1 MFPSATSAK
10 LQEIGPRF
18 TLKLRWLRK
27 GLPSVTAPDGHASIG
42 GDPADEIYGTEVGPS
57 KEEIAQDEL
66 DEEDEALKE
75 IGQPAQKKNVYE
87 GTEVPPLDEEQEYEW
102 KWKVSC
108 SSFNKACY
116 MSMLMVR
123 FIAEDGSIEENL
135 LFMMQNWSSYR
146 LIRFWPTSCP
156 RFTCCSASSDY
167 YDIYRQPA
175 SCFSSP
181 SLSVPSAGNAR
192 LWRLSNDYMMGMTE
206 TQSRFFWGITC
217 LLLLDTLG
225 MNTILSAATLYS
237 IYYAR
242 STITLWTLTPLAK
255 GPSWRGK
262 ILTFNA
268 TPDVLAW
275 GDYFLE
281 HMAQH

>member
-1 MFPSATSAK
+1 MFSSATSAK

-135 LFMMQNWSSYR
+135 LFMMQN
-146 LIRFWPTSCP
+146 
-156 RFTCCSASSDY
+156 
-167 YDIYRQPA
+167 
-175 SCFSSP
+175 
-181 SLSVPSAGNAR
+181 
-192 LWRLSNDYMMGMTE
+192 
-206 TQSRFFWGITC
+206 
-217 LLLLDTLG
+217 
-225 MNTILSAATLYS
+225 
-237 IYYAR
+237 
-242 STITLWTLTPLAK
+242 
-255 GPSWRGK
+255 
-262 ILTFNA
+262 
-268 TPDVLAW
+268 
-275 GDYFLE
+275 
-281 HMAQH
+281 